1 MNMQHESGNLNGS
14 ATLYLL
20 IGRIQSDVS
29 HLATGLD
36 VVSEK
41 VDKLERNA
49 RRKII
54 PVPKGWLSSLTIKD
68 FGGFMFAAAVIILA
82 LAGKWTALGQIAR
95 GFGK

>member
-1 MNMQHESGNLNGS
+1 MTMQHELQNLNGAAS
-14 ATLYLL
+14 LYLM

-54 PVPKGWLSSLTIKD
+54 PVPRGWMSSLGLTGKEL
-68 FGGFMFAAAVIILA
+68 IILA
-82 LAGKWTALGQIAR
+82 LAAGMGVTGTLTPETVRALLLGH
-95 GFGK
+95 